1 MQSGL
6 LLDIVIR
13 ERAPRRE
20 DRSWFEARVV
30 RRRRAPVLEL
40 LASKNEA
47 LLVRGDALLVLDLLL
62 HVVDGVAG
70 LDVEGDGL
78 AYGARAR
85 ASPDVSERLRPR
97 RANASRRRKRLRARR
112 RVPAPRQRRGQ
123 RAARRRPLAA
133 PQRPPVARAEASR
146 RRRRAPSHPRS
157 QLSSS
162 QTTVAAGRG
171 GVPVKV
177 LTKICA
183 GTRG

>member
-70 LDVEGDGL
+70 LDVERDGL

-97 RANASRRRKRLRARR
+97 RAKASRRSRRLRARR
-112 RVPAPRQRRGQ
+112 QLSSLRHGEPRRRP
-123 RAARRRPLAA
+123 ARRRPLAA
-133 PQRPPVARAEASR
+133 PQRLPVARARPADDDVVRRHTLVHSSR
-146 RRRRAPSHPRS
+146 ALKRRSPLDAGVCRS
-157 QLSSS
+157 KS
-162 QTTVAAGRG
+162 
-171 GVPVKV
+171 
-177 LTKICA
+177 
-183 GTRG
+183 